1 MKKPEQ
7 LNNHLS
13 VVPWKVQYFSR
24 FWIEENASALIVF
37 MYTIILWKWMVNG
50 ASALA
55 FGRIYY
61 TYMAIIVTID
71 KRITGVSYRT
81 LSGKM
86 YLMHEICYDCI

>member
-1 MKKPEQ
+1 MNVSYAVKKPEQ

-13 VVPWKVQYFSR
+13 VVRWKVQYFSR
-24 FWIEENASALIVF
+24 FWMEENASALIVF

-61 TYMAIIVTID
+61 TYI
-71 KRITGVSYRT
+71 GL
-81 LSGKM
+81 LSFPSIKGLQALASALYPGK
-86 YLMHEICYDCI
+86 CI